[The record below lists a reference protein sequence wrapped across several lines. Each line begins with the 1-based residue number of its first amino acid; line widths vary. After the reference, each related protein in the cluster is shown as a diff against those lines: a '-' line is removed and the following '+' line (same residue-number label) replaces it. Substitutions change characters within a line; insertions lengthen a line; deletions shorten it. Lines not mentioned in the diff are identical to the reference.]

1 MRYYYARSFK
11 WKRAQRGVKVNDGFI
26 GQSSHMLARNTF
38 GVDYD
43 NSAKM
48 HSKLQN
54 YAQQYERELGEY
66 MAQIAPMFNGLSEGE
81 IDQKLMAMHDEK
93 YNEGKPIHRK
103 YSLYGILCLLLMFS
117 SDMIFLTFFKSLFI
131 LSPIVVIISLILVIY
146 FFTKGGK
153 ALDVGISAPLS
164 HFPYAEI
171 CREFLIQI
179 PKRSEKSQDYHRP
192 PLPRP

>member
-131 LSPIVVIISLILVIY
+131 LSPIVVIISLILMIY

-153 ALDVGISAPLS
+153 ALDDADHLRGIIERRKAAAQEAIDAVNQQRIINASNV
-164 HFPYAEI
+164 FMGN
-171 CREFLIQI
+171 R
-179 PKRSEKSQDYHRP
+179 
-192 PLPRP
+192 